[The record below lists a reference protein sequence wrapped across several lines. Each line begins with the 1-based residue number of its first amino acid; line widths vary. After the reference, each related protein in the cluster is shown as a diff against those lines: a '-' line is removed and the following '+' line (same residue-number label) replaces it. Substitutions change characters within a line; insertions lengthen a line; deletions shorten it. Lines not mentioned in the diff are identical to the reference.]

1 MLARVMTFY
10 SASDKISDLV
20 AVLRT
25 EMPPAYE
32 SIPGFRG
39 VVVLEKPGGNHIIA
53 ETFWDDEDG
62 IKASESMA
70 ADYAKR
76 IRLVAGTPVSVNVY
90 EVVGIAG
97 LAVGDKLASPSQTVP

>member
-1 MLARVMTFY
+1 VLARVMTFY
-10 SASDKISDLV
+10 SASEKISDLFE
-20 AVLRT
+20 VLRT

-39 VVVLEKPGGNHIIA
+39 VVVLEKPGGNHMIA
-53 ETFWDDEDG
+53 ETFWEDEEG

-70 ADYAKR
+70 ADYARR
-76 IRLVAGTPVSVNVY
+76 IGLAAGTTVSVNVY

-97 LAVGDKLASPSQTVP
+97 LSAGEKSAPLP